1 MAMIGRPAPKAYW
14 RWRRKF
20 RFYRPCANLPNAPRA
35 RVGLPNWVSRLTR
48 KTAHL
53 ARLYLDALG
62 FPDAEPL
69 PVLSWDDALDAA
81 ESGDLNSEGW
91 EAEEQLRAA
100 LTDRVLAGV
109 SEDGLG
115 VMLAH
120 LSAALAE
127 PLAEMADEALMMADE
142 PPDAIRDLAV
152 GAAQQAAFGG
162 ALAGVWRRRQT
173 GRR

>member
-1 MAMIGRPAPKAYW
+1 MREPPQNGDEWQASAESLLALEAEIPLLSALREFTERAA
-14 RWRRKF
+14 
-20 RFYRPCANLPNAPRA
+20 RA
-35 RVGLPNWVSRLTR
+35 RWFAELGEPIDGE
-48 KTAHL
+48 TAHL

-127 PLAEMADEALMMADE
+127 P
-142 PPDAIRDLAV
+142 
-152 GAAQQAAFGG
+152 
-162 ALAGVWRRRQT
+162 
-173 GRR
+173 